1 MNDLRGAYA
10 RATGAF
16 NGASAT
22 LILAFGANL
31 RPADDKIAAEEEAR
45 AAVIIARRN
54 LWAAYAKA

>member
-1 MNDLRGAYA
+1 MVKKVTKLAVPTPPMNDLRGAYA

-31 RPADDKIAAEEEAR
+31 RPAE
-45 AAVIIARRN
+45 
-54 LWAAYAKA
+54 